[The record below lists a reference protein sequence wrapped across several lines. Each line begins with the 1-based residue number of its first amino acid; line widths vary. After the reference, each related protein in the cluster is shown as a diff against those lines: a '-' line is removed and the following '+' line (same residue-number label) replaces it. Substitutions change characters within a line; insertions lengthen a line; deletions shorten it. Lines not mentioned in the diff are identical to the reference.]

1 MQRSPHGVHS
11 LYLVARIM
19 MPECDWSWLKK
30 IKTRLYAAAPTSGAT
45 GPVITSMQLLDI
57 GQALMDENMPRAGE
71 SIRLAN
77 AVRYRDGFM
86 IAFLAFIP
94 PRRKNLAALEI
105 GRHLV
110 REGDGW
116 FVIIP
121 RGETK
126 TRTPIEFRVPELL
139 ESYLDFYL
147 DVVRPRLL
155 RHPTCNARLAE
166 PLRRA
171 RLAALGHIGDHRCG
185 GGADPRQGAE
195 KHWPARFIACCRAPN
210 GSRAEC
216 RSCAAAKRRHLGG
229 ARWRRARP

>member
-11 LYLVARIM
+11 LYLVARMM

-155 RHPTCNARLAE
+155 RHPTCNARPCRTA
-166 PLRRA
+166 
-171 RLAALGHIGDHRCG
+171 
-185 GGADPRQGAE
+185 
-195 KHWPARFIACCRAPN
+195 PA
-210 GSRAEC
+210 
-216 RSCAAAKRRHLGG
+216 CATGG
-229 ARWRRARP
+229 ARPYRRSSLRRWRRPPARCREALAGKIHRLLPGAEWIASRMSILRGSKTAALRWR